1 MAHLRAQPQ
10 AQRPQTSSGAFMRKG
25 ADLLGEDDF
34 DKELDEMILK
44 NQQRLA
50 EL

>member
-1 MAHLRAQPQ
+1 MR
-10 AQRPQTSSGAFMRKG
+10 RP
-25 ADLLGEDDF
+25 DLLAADDEETF
-34 DKELDEMILK
+34 DKELDELILK